1 MYCPLPPLPPPQ
13 PPYPP
18 PPPPPHS
25 IPFEWTT
32 RDLKT
37 ATLIGNVGFLKA
49 SFASKVP
56 LEYYKTTFQVT
67 EADPNHSGNIFHL
80 SVLEN
85 REEFIRVAIQ
95 NLPPEAI
102 QQLLNQ
108 PRNRDDIDIDIVN
121 PLYLAVLTGNFE
133 IVKLFLNVF
142 RTSSALQS
150 PSIPKPWLI
159 TVDNTLQTL
168 CHIAILNDNEECALE
183 ILTMDMDYFCN
194 AMDINNTGVLYYA
207 MLQRFTNFVLHIL
220 RSDTIVTYAGF
231 KGTTPL
237 NVVTRCSVDS
247 NALVNLERN
256 DLFFAI
262 ERGCHEV
269 VEKMLEIVNNEKWS
283 TLLTNDHQMNVL
295 HLAPLCTK
303 TLCERFLQGHPK
315 LLEGVD
321 KNGTTVMHSWVIKGE
336 L

>member
-237 NVVTRCSVDS
+237 NVVTRCSGMS
-247 NALVNLERN
+247 IPSFYFLPNFASTQIPVNFGVYIILECLIYSFRN
-256 DLFFAI
+256 WINSF
-262 ERGCHEV
+262 
-269 VEKMLEIVNNEKWS
+269 K
-283 TLLTNDHQMNVL
+283 
-295 HLAPLCTK
+295 
-303 TLCERFLQGHPK
+303 
-315 LLEGVD
+315 
-321 KNGTTVMHSWVIKGE
+321 
-336 L
+336 